1 MGSKEYISNRQKF
14 DLKEDCC
21 TICSISCMTKKEIE
35 VNLGY
40 LLELIKKEK
49 LFEEKIS
56 FGPNILKRI
65 IGHQQKKN

>member
-40 LLELIKKEK
+40 LLELIKKKSYLRRKYHLDQIFSRE
-49 LFEEKIS
+49 
-56 FGPNILKRI
+56 
-65 IGHQQKKN
+65 